1 MLAHLIARASDSA
14 IGAIGSLLVRDDEI
28 THREQGVAM
37 PDNDSPDQED
47 QADGAT
53 TGAGTEAVQ
62 GTPES
67 STASS
72 GVAGGKTAPG
82 ASRDRPHESGYG
94 GRGGESKSS
103 SDTREPNR
111 PD

>member
-1 MLAHLIARASDSA
+1 MA
-14 IGAIGSLLVRDDEI
+14 
-28 THREQGVAM
+28 
-37 PDNDSPDQED
+37 DNDSANQSRNTEN
-47 QADGAT
+47 QADGSK
-53 TGAGTEAVQ
+53 TGAGAEAVQ

-67 STASS
+67 STAS
-72 GVAGGKTAPG
+72 GVAGGKPAPG
-82 ASRDRPHESGYG
+82 ASRDRSHESGYG

>member
-1 MLAHLIARASDSA
+1 ML
-14 IGAIGSLLVRDDEI
+14 
-28 THREQGVAM
+28 
-37 PDNDSPDQED
+37 DNDSPDQED

-53 TGAGTEAVQ
+53 TGAGAEAVQ

-67 STASS
+67 STRTS
-72 GVAGGKTAPG
+72 GVESGQGAPG
-82 ASRDRPHESGYG
+82 ASRNRPHESGYG

>member
-1 MLAHLIARASDSA
+1 MIDKDS
-14 IGAIGSLLVRDDEI
+14 S
-28 THREQGVAM
+28 
-37 PDNDSPDQED
+37 NKED
-47 QADGAT
+47 QADGAK

-72 GVAGGKTAPG
+72 GEKGAPG

-103 SDTREPNR
+103 SDTREPTR
-111 PD
+111 PN

>member
-1 MLAHLIARASDSA
+1 MSSK
-14 IGAIGSLLVRDDEI
+14 E
-28 THREQGVAM
+28 
-37 PDNDSPDQED
+37 N
-47 QADGAT
+47 QADGAK

-67 STASS
+67 SVASS
-72 GVAGGKTAPG
+72 GVAGDKSAPG
-82 ASRDRPHESGYG
+82 ASRERPHESGYG

-103 SDTREPNR
+103 SETREPNR

>member
-1 MLAHLIARASDSA
+1 
-14 IGAIGSLLVRDDEI
+14 
-28 THREQGVAM
+28 M
-37 PDNDSPDQED
+37 PDNESPDQED
-47 QADGAT
+47 QADGAK

-72 GVAGGKTAPG
+72 GGKGAPG

-94 GRGGESKSS
+94 GRGGEPKSS

>member
-1 MLAHLIARASDSA
+1 
-14 IGAIGSLLVRDDEI
+14 
-28 THREQGVAM
+28 M
-37 PDNDSPDQED
+37 PDNESADYEE
-47 QADGAT
+47 QADGT
-53 TGAGTEAVQ
+53 KTGAGAEAVQ

-67 STASS
+67 STETS
-72 GVAGGKTAPG
+72 GVAGDKSAPG

-94 GRGGESKSS
+94 GRGGENKSS

>member
-1 MLAHLIARASDSA
+1 M
-14 IGAIGSLLVRDDEI
+14 
-28 THREQGVAM
+28 TT
-37 PDNDSPDQED
+37 NDSPDKSHQSEN
-47 QADGAT
+47 QADGSK
-53 TGAGTEAVQ
+53 TGAGAEAVQ

-67 STASS
+67 SIGSS
-72 GVAGGKTAPG
+72 GAAGDKPAPG

-103 SDTREPNR
+103 SETREPNR